1 MRPNAFTFWSANF
14 QIKLAPLIL
23 YTTLVYTSTL
33 KSTVQKIFQISVILI
48 KKLLLLKETA
58 KLLSESRRI
67 AEQGKESDD
76 ITNLLNL
83 ILKVVTTV
91 DNRV

>member
-1 MRPNAFTFWSANF
+1 MS
-14 QIKLAPLIL
+14 LE
-23 YTTLVYTSTL
+23 
-33 KSTVQKIFQISVILI
+33 
-48 KKLLLLKETA
+48 ETA

-67 AEQGKESDD
+67 VEQGKESDD